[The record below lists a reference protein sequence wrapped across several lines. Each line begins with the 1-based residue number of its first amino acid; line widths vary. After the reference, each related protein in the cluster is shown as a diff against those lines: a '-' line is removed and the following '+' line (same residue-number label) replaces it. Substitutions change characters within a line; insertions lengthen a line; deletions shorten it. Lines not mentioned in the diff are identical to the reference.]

1 MGGRRRRGSRRSRGA
16 RPRRV
21 DGPQVSTA
29 ATHAPAASTVAASSM
44 TIDRPIARSASR
56 VERHAESCPGR
67 RRRSS
72 RYTPSGK
79 PTKKPTTGMTKKPT
93 AAASRPAKIDCRG
106 TPASRS
112 RRPGTR
118 TFTSWP
124 PPIRSVAA
132 ASAAHPAVEPTA
144 RAHTAIAAHTRSAPG
159 STGTT
164 TPATP
169 TAIARPT
176 RATPRPLTLPS
187 RRLRRLPVLLRGH
200 ELQAAVPH
208 DRLAREVRG
217 LVAAHERDERRDLAR
232 VARPPRRDAGALL
245 RVRVLVLLAGHR
257 RRDLAGRDRVDR
269 DPVLRELE
277 RHHLRQQPEAALRRA
292 VRRAALERDVL
303 VDRRDVDDPPAAA
316 GGDHPPRGG
325 LRAEERAGEV
335 RLEDVTPRAE
345 RDLEERRRVAGA
357 RVVDEHVEP
366 AERLG
371 EVVDHR
377 RAILR
382 GAEVEPADLGTA
394 ARPAHL
400 VGGLVR
406 AGLVGMPGDADVV
419 AVVRER
425 DRGLAADAGV
435 RSGDDGNRHATRA
448 TRRAR
453 RERAAR
459 PRARRGPAR
468 RCRAPRG
475 ARGIRART
483 ASARCAR

>member
-93 AAASRPAKIDCRG
+93 AGASRPAKSDCRG

-187 RRLRRLPVLLRGH
+187 PPTATAGRRGPPRSPPTPPSRRLRRLPVLLRGH
-200 ELQAAVPH
+200 ELQAAVHH

-335 RLEDVTPRAE
+335 RLEDV
-345 RDLEERRRVAGA
+345 
-357 RVVDEHVEP
+357 
-366 AERLG
+366 
-371 EVVDHR
+371 
-377 RAILR
+377 
-382 GAEVEPADLGTA
+382 
-394 ARPAHL
+394 
-400 VGGLVR
+400 
-406 AGLVGMPGDADVV
+406 
-419 AVVRER
+419 
-425 DRGLAADAGV
+425 
-435 RSGDDGNRHATRA
+435 
-448 TRRAR
+448 
-453 RERAAR
+453 
-459 PRARRGPAR
+459 
-468 RCRAPRG
+468 
-475 ARGIRART
+475 
-483 ASARCAR
+483 